1 MQGYFQALFSCIE
14 RVLISLKVKHFV
26 LPAAH
31 EAEGIWMNKFGFSRI
46 PPEEVSYESAIVVM
60 VRAECCIMM

>member
-26 LPAAH
+26 LSAAH

-46 PPEEVSYESAIVVM
+46 PPEEVSYESATVVM
-60 VRAECCIMM
+60 VRAECCIM